1 ANGGASFTVNLL
13 GSGDT
18 FTAQQTLAGTT
29 TTVNAGPGGDTIQV
43 GAVGQNVDA
52 IAGLLIV
59 NGNEDGD
66 TLNVDDKDNAGAS
79 TAFLTATRI
88 WGLGMPGSTANDLGI
103 TYAGIETLNLRLG
116 TRVDTVNVLST
127 NATTAP
133 TMETAP
139 ATSANTINVA
149 PPAPPTNGN
158 VNAIAGL
165 LTVTG
170 QSSADALNVYDKDD
184 GSQTAVVTSNSI
196 AGLGM
201 RGGNAALTGIS
212 YSGVETLILGD
223 RKSDEKSNSLDT
235 NSGTATTV
243 ENGAGVNV
251 VNVNDS
257 APGTNGNVN
266 GIVGLRTVTGQ
277 SANDTLNVDDKD
289 GPSAQTAILTAT
301 TLAGLGMRGG
311 NAALTGISY
320 SGIEALNL

>member
-116 TRVDTVNVLST
+116 TPVDTVNVLST
-127 NATTAP
+127 NAHSPTPTPAP
-133 TMETAP
+133 TIEPRTAN
-139 ATSANTINVA
+139 SANTTNA
-149 PPAPPTNGN
+149 ARPPPATNGN

-201 RGGNAALTGIS
+201 RGG
-212 YSGVETLILGD
+212 
-223 RKSDEKSNSLDT
+223 
-235 NSGTATTV
+235 
-243 ENGAGVNV
+243 
-251 VNVNDS
+251 
-257 APGTNGNVN
+257 
-266 GIVGLRTVTGQ
+266 
-277 SANDTLNVDDKD
+277 
-289 GPSAQTAILTAT
+289 
-301 TLAGLGMRGG
+301 
-311 NAALTGISY
+311 
-320 SGIEALNL
+320 